1 MRDAVRQFIAQVVAV
16 PAADIMMTVSPYC
29 GAAMPANG
37 CATVFAHDTAKSGGS
52 IYYTV
57 APLAQELEASATAVE
72 ETIWVP
78 MQNGLS
84 LAADVVMSGISDGML
99 VGMVVFNEPYAC
111 Q

>member
-1 MRDAVRQFIAQVVAV
+1 
-16 PAADIMMTVSPYC
+16 
-29 GAAMPANG
+29 
-37 CATVFAHDTAKSGGS
+37 
-52 IYYTV
+52 
-57 APLAQELEASATAVE
+57 
-72 ETIWVP
+72 